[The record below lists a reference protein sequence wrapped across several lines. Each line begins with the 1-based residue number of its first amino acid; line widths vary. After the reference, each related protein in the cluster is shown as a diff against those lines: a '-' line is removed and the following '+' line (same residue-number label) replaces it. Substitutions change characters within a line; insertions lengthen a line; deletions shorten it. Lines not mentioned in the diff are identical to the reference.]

1 MKTALVTAAALAA
14 ATLCPLHATAQMP
27 ATQVILENASVRVAL
42 LTFVPGGATGRHQ
55 SIESEIGI
63 VLEGELTV
71 ESPTGRQRLGPGEV
85 YWMPG
90 LTPHDVRN
98 EGGRP
103 AKLWDIFLKRCD

>member
-1 MKTALVTAAALAA
+1 MKRALVAAAILAAAALSPIGAD
-14 ATLCPLHATAQMP
+14 AQMP
-27 ATQVILENASVRVAL
+27 ATQVILENPSVRVAL

-71 ESPTGRQRLGPGEV
+71 ESPTGRQKLGPGEV

-98 EGGRP
+98 EGSRP

>member
-1 MKTALVTAAALAA
+1 MTRALVAAAIAA
-14 ATLCPLHATAQMP
+14 ATLLPLDAPAQMP
-27 ATQVILENASVRVAL
+27 ASQVILENASVRVAL
-42 LTFVPGGATGRHQ
+42 LTFAPGGATGRHQ

-71 ESPTGRQRLGPGEV
+71 ESPTGRQKLGPGEV

-98 EGGRP
+98 EGPRP

>member
-1 MKTALVTAAALAA
+1 MKTALVATTMLA
-14 ATLCPLHATAQMP
+14 ATLLPPAATAQMP
-27 ATQVILENASVRVAL
+27 ASQIILENASVRVAL

-71 ESPTGRQRLGPGEV
+71 ESPTGRQKLGPGEV

-98 EGGRP
+98 EGARP

>member
-1 MKTALVTAAALAA
+1 MKTALVAAAVLAGA
-14 ATLCPLHATAQMP
+14 LSPMTARAQLP
-27 ATQVILENASVRVAL
+27 ASQVVLENPSVRVTI

-55 SIESEIGI
+55 GIESEIGI

-71 ESPTGRQRLGPGEV
+71 ESPTGRQSLGPGAV

-98 EGGRP
+98 ESGRP